1 MVGEQIPSEHRSGFV
16 AVIGR
21 PNVGKSTLINRYLR
35 QSVVPVSPRPQTTRR
50 RQLAILTLPQAQVIF
65 VDTPGIHKPHH
76 KLGEYMNAAAR
87 RALEDAD
94 LLLAVF
100 DLSALPTE
108 DDERVIERILALD
121 PGPPTLAALNK
132 VDTLKPALLPK
143 RLAAFTSMLPQT
155 ETIAISALRGDG
167 CQELLERLL
176 VMLPKGPRFYPE
188 DEITD
193 AFERDIAADLIRA
206 AALHLLRDEVPH
218 SIAVSVEDYKERNQH
233 GAYIRAILFVERESQ
248 KGIVI
253 GKKGS
258 MLKEIGTFS
267 RRLIEEM
274 SGRKVY
280 LDLHV
285 KVLPKWRNDENALRR
300 FGFVARKR

>member
-1 MVGEQIPSEHRSGFV
+1 M
-16 AVIGR
+16 
-21 PNVGKSTLINRYLR
+21 
-35 QSVVPVSPRPQTTRR
+35 
-50 RQLAILTLPQAQVIF
+50 IF

-100 DLSALPTE
+100 DLSATPTE
-108 DDERVIERILALD
+108 DDERVVERIRALD

-132 VDTLKPALLPK
+132 VDTLKPALLSK
-143 RLAAFTSMLPQT
+143 RLAAFTALLPQT
-155 ETIAISALRGDG
+155 ETMAISALRGDG
-167 CQELLERLL
+167 CQELLDRLL
-176 VMLPKGPRFYPE
+176 AMLPAGPRYYPE

-218 SIAVSVEDYKERNQH
+218 SIAVSIEDYKERNQH
-233 GAYIRAILFVERESQ
+233 GAYIRAILFVERQSQ

-253 GKKGS
+253 GKKGA
-258 MLKEIGTFS
+258 MLKEIGIFS